1 MFQSVSARFGV
12 PFLLFL
18 LPIVFV
24 LVFLVSTHDKGIA
37 TASNEISGLPSID
50 AALDPGGA
58 VLRAF
63 GRGEAIEAGAAT
75 GADTA
80 MAAVQGAARAAE
92 TIFGREAASR
102 SGSDHAQSLLQQGRS
117 IAFQLQHHA
126 GSGHAHVD
134 LDPDRLKLLQ
144 GIVSMARALGNRT
157 IAEGAERSAEVA
169 VLASLECDLV
179 QGFVTSRPLVAAKA
193 MIRASELEEAALRQ
207 ITEAA

>member
-1 MFQSVSARFGV
+1 VFQSVSARFGV

-58 VLRAF
+58 VLRAS

-92 TIFGREAASR
+92 TIFGREADSR
-102 SGSDHAQSLLQQGRS
+102 SGSDHAKGCCS
-117 IAFQLQHHA
+117 
-126 GSGHAHVD
+126 
-134 LDPDRLKLLQ
+134 
-144 GIVSMARALGNRT
+144 
-157 IAEGAERSAEVA
+157 
-169 VLASLECDLV
+169 
-179 QGFVTSRPLVAAKA
+179 KA
-193 MIRASELEEAALRQ
+193 AALPFSFS
-207 ITEAA
+207 ITPDQATHMSIPIGTV